1 MPKFVNYYE
10 VKQVSM
16 LFSDRI
22 RSLREAKKIT
32 QRTMANALGIGVPM
46 YCRIERGERSVRKEQ
61 IPIIAEAL
69 KADSGDLLKL
79 WLADQM
85 ATLMKGE
92 EEVFNEVFVIAK
104 ESKQMKS
111 KKRTFTLIDMFAG
124 CGGLSLGMEQAG
136 FKSIFFNEIMP
147 VFASTYLYNRAIP
160 DGHYYIGDINKLN
173 EEIGNYEHIWN
184 NLDGGVDLVCGGPPC
199 QGFSMAN
206 RQRIIDDP
214 RNNLYKAYLQFLHNV
229 RPKFFVMENVK
240 GMAQRIPEI
249 KEDFIKYLGEEYKV
263 DYRLL
268 RAQDFGV
275 PQNRERLI
283 LIGNRMGI
291 EPKEIFDS
299 IERKKRKPFVL
310 RDALVGLPH
319 LEARKEKNKGELEE
333 LSSGLTERDFSYE
346 ENDFYKFINGNRS
359 IKKLYNHKNRYN
371 NPRDIEI
378 YTRLPQGANSLHESI
393 QDIMPY
399 KKRNDIFKDKY
410 FKLDETQIC
419 KTITSH
425 MKFDCNMYI
434 HPWESRGLSPREAA
448 RIQTFPDDYV
458 IKGAQ
463 NQWYAQVGNAV
474 PVKLAEAIG
483 KSIMEFL
490 K

>member
-1 MPKFVNYYE
+1 M
-10 VKQVSM
+10 
-16 LFSDRI
+16 
-22 RSLREAKKIT
+22 AKK
-32 QRTMANALGIGVPM
+32 Q
-46 YCRIERGERSVRKEQ
+46 Y
-61 IPIIAEAL
+61 
-69 KADSGDLLKL
+69 
-79 WLADQM
+79 
-85 ATLMKGE
+85 
-92 EEVFNEVFVIAK
+92 
-104 ESKQMKS
+104 
-111 KKRTFTLIDMFAG
+111 TLIDMFAG
-124 CGGLSLGMEQAG
+124 CGGLSLGMEHAG
-136 FKSIFFNEIMP
+136 FQTIFFNEIMP
-147 VFASTYLYNRAIP
+147 TFASTYLYNRNIP
-160 DGHYYIGDINKLN
+160 EGHYYIGDINKLN
-173 EEIGNYEHIWN
+173 EDIDNYKYIWKDI
-184 NLDGGVDLVCGGPPC
+184 DGGVDLVCGGPPC

-214 RNNLYKAYLQFLHNV
+214 RNNLYKAYLQFLSVV

-249 KEDFIKYLGEEYKV
+249 KDDFKKFLGEEYDL

-283 LIGNRMGI
+283 LIGNRVGVSPDKIFEAI
-291 EPKEIFDS
+291 EK
-299 IERKKRKPFVL
+299 RKKTPFTL
-310 RDALVGLPH
+310 HDALVGLPH
-319 LEARKEKNKGELEE
+319 LESRKNKNQGDIEE
-333 LSSGLTERDFSYE
+333 LATGLTEREFSYVK
-346 ENDFYKFINGNRS
+346 NDFYHFINGDRD
-359 IKKLYNHKNRYN
+359 IDKLYNHKNRYN

-378 YTRLPQGANSLHESI
+378 YSRLPQGANSLHESI

-399 KKRNDIFKDKY
+399 KSRNDIFKDKY

-434 HPWESRGLSPREAA
+434 HPWEARGLSPREAA

-483 KSIMEFL
+483 LSIMEFL